1 LPEVTVRLPPLDEIV
16 DHWPQIEMHL
26 RRATS
31 RNGCYEPIDLLRMA
45 FAGQVGIW
53 LCEGR
58 TGIDAVFVTW
68 IKDYPRRRVL
78 EIVAGGGGNMKDWI
92 ETLKTTLDRH
102 ARECGCSHIASVA
115 RPGWLRAWGAIPTG
129 DVQMVRDIEDAA
141 R

>member
-1 LPEVTVRLPPLDEIV
+1 
-16 DHWPQIEMHL
+16 
-26 RRATS
+26 
-31 RNGCYEPIDLLRMA
+31 
-45 FAGQVGIW
+45 
-53 LCEGR
+53 
-58 TGIDAVFVTW
+58 
-68 IKDYPRRRVL
+68 
-78 EIVAGGGGNMKDWI
+78 MKDWI